1 MISPLTGI
9 FPTLG
14 LTVGLAKN
22 DFWLKA
28 YAYNLQTFKAEQ
40 LLQIFLEVLL
50 LLYNHFDKN
59 DHVFFGETNS
69 I

>member
-22 DFWLKA
+22 DFWLQA
-28 YAYNLQTFKAEQ
+28 YAYNLQIDILIFSKFFK
-40 LLQIFLEVLL
+40 
-50 LLYNHFDKN
+50 DKN
-59 DHVFFGETNS
+59 SMAFFLPRKEVKLV
-69 I
+69 